1 MNYNTN
7 NYSSKGCCP
16 SGECGTY
23 FTIQGP
29 RGEQGPSG
37 EQGPVGPL
45 GVKGDQGC
53 PGPVGP

>member
-29 RGEQGPSG
+29 
-37 EQGPVGPL
+37 VGPEVRRAHGANRVPEVSKAL
-45 GVKGDQGC
+45 
-53 PGPVGP
+53 